1 MFSQSTE
8 LYDFIYSEFKDFEA
22 EASQVAT
29 LLREKCPSAK
39 RLLDVGCGTGR
50 HAAAL
55 VSEHGFEV
63 DGLDIES
70 GFLEIAR
77 ERCPNGKFFHGDMT
91 SFDLGSSY
99 DAVLCLFSS
108 IGYVCT
114 LERLTLAAR
123 SIRRHVAPG
132 GVAIIEPWF
141 TPDVF
146 RGGAV
151 HMTIVDREDLKISR
165 VNRTEIRGRI
175 SWMEFQ
181 YLVADP
187 SEIRHLKEVHE
198 LGLFTREEMLHALR
212 AGGFHEVEFDAEGLT
227 GRGLYVCRTPFAPL
241 PEQAS
246 RRDP

>member
-1 MFSQSTE
+1 MFSESVE
-8 LYDFIYSEFKDFEA
+8 LYDTIYSEFKDFEA
-22 EASQVAT
+22 EAAQVAT
-29 LLREKCPSAK
+29 LLREKCPTAK

-55 VSEHGFEV
+55 VAEHGFQV

-77 ERCPNGKFFHGDMT
+77 KRCPTGKFFRGDMA
-91 SFDLGSSY
+91 SFDLGSTY
-99 DAVLCLFSS
+99 EAVLCLFSS
-108 IGYVCT
+108 IGYVRT

-141 TPDVF
+141 TPGIF
-146 RGGAV
+146 REGAV

-165 VNRTEIRGRI
+165 VNRTEVRGRI

-187 SEIRHLKEVHE
+187 QEIRHLKEVHE
-198 LGLFTREEMLHALR
+198 LGLFSEEEMLEALE
-212 AGGFHEVEFDAEGLT
+212 AGGFHKVEFDPKGLT
-227 GRGLYVCRTPFAPL
+227 GRGLYLARTH
-241 PEQAS
+241 S
-246 RRDP
+246 